1 MSDGY
6 VLREEGG
13 LIDVTAG
20 ALAQIVQR
28 AAESVEGARVRRPR
42 RGLDLSLEDGSVRVE
57 LELAVRY
64 GIVLPDLARDVQARV
79 ADALSAMTDLDVEAV
94 DVSIEEL
101 EGAGA

>member
-6 VLREEGG
+6 VLREDAGS
-13 LIDVTAG
+13 IDVTPG

-42 RGLDLSLEDGSVRVE
+42 RGLDLRLEDGRARVE

-64 GIVLPDLARDVQARV
+64 GVILPEAAREVQARV
-79 ADALSAMTDLDVEAV
+79 AEALEAMVDLDVEAV

-101 EGAGA
+101 EGV